1 MIRQARDRKPD
12 DPFARAL
19 RRSHGEPEA
28 EGTRAAAAFALVA
41 EKVHQPHRQLTRI
54 METAEEIS
62 KVTAESTKSSPTG
75 ENMASQQDRDAR
87 QDQGSRTEAAR
98 FSVLD
103 RSRTREGHTDAEALR
118 DTVRLAR
125 ELEGLGYHRFWV
137 SEHHGVPGVAGSA
150 PTVLAAAV
158 AAATR
163 TIRVGTGGVM
173 LPNHQPLV
181 VAEQFGVLESLF
193 PGRID
198 MGLGRSVGFTDGVRK
213 ALGRDK
219 GVAEDF
225 AGQLE
230 ELLGWF
236 RGTSPTGVHARPSE
250 GLTVPPFVL
259 AMGEGATIAARAGL
273 PMVIGDL
280 RNREKM
286 RRGIDHYRARFRPS
300 PWAPEPYVVVSG
312 TIAVAATPQEA
323 RRLLVPEAWSMAYSR
338 THGTFPPLPPA
349 ERVEALTMSA
359 KERGLYESGLA
370 GHLAG
375 TEEQVA
381 HELATLLKETGA
393 QEVLVTTSTYD
404 REALLDSYRRLA
416 RIITGV
422 PLA

>member
-1 MIRQARDRKPD
+1 MIA
-12 DPFARAL
+12 
-19 RRSHGEPEA
+19 
-28 EGTRAAAAFALVA
+28 
-41 EKVHQPHRQLTRI
+41 
-54 METAEEIS
+54 
-62 KVTAESTKSSPTG
+62 STP
-75 ENMASQQDRDAR
+75 
-87 QDQGSRTEAAR
+87 

-103 RSRTREGHTDAEALR
+103 RSRTREGHPPAEALR

-125 ELEGLGYHRFWV
+125 EVEELGYHRFWV

-158 AAATR
+158 ASATR

-219 GVAEDF
+219 DDADDF
-225 AGQLE
+225 AVQLD
-230 ELLGWF
+230 ELLDWF
-236 RGTSPTGVHARPSE
+236 RGTSPTGAHARPSE
-250 GLTVPPFVL
+250 GLSVPPFVL
-259 AMGEGATIAARAGL
+259 AMGEGADIAARAGL

-280 RNREKM
+280 RNRDKM
-286 RRGIDHYRARFRPS
+286 QRGIDHYRARFQPS
-300 PWAPEPYVVVSG
+300 AWAPQPYLVISG
-312 TIAVAATPQEA
+312 TIAVAATPEAA

-338 THGTFPPLPPA
+338 THGTFPPLPLA
-349 ERVEALTMSA
+349 ERVEQLAMTD
-359 KERGLYESGLA
+359 KEFGFYESGLT
-370 GHLAG
+370 GQLAG

-381 HELATLLKETGA
+381 HELETVLKETA
-393 QEVLVTTSTYD
+393 ADEVLVTTSTYD

-416 RIITGV
+416 S
-422 PLA
+422 LMA

>member
-1 MIRQARDRKPD
+1 M
-12 DPFARAL
+12 
-19 RRSHGEPEA
+19 
-28 EGTRAAAAFALVA
+28 
-41 EKVHQPHRQLTRI
+41 
-54 METAEEIS
+54 
-62 KVTAESTKSSPTG
+62 SSVLAQT
-75 ENMASQQDRDAR
+75 
-87 QDQGSRTEAAR
+87 R

-103 RSRTREGHTDAEALR
+103 RSRTREGHTHPEALR
-118 DTVRLAR
+118 DTVALAR
-125 ELEGLGYHRFWV
+125 ELEGLGYHRVWV

-198 MGLGRSVGFTDGVRK
+198 MGLGRSVGFTDGVRR

-219 GVAEDF
+219 DRADDF
-225 AGQLE
+225 EGQLE

-236 RGTSPTGVHARPSE
+236 RGTSPTGVRARPAE

-259 AMGEGATIAARAGL
+259 AMGEGAAIAARAGL

-280 RNREKM
+280 RNRARM
-286 RRGIDHYRARFRPS
+286 QRGIDHYRATFRPS
-300 PWAPEPYVVVSG
+300 PWSAEPYVVVSG
-312 TIAVAATPQEA
+312 TVAVAATPEEA
-323 RRLLVPEAWSMAYSR
+323 RRLLIPEAWSMAYSR

-349 ERVEALTMSA
+349 ERVESLAMTA
-359 KERGLYESGLA
+359 KERGFYEQGLA
-370 GHLAG
+370 GHIAG

-381 HELATLLKETGA
+381 QELETLLKETGA
-393 QEVLVTTSTYD
+393 QEILVTTSTYD
-404 REALLDSYRRLA
+404 RRSLLDSYRRLA
-416 RIITGV
+416 GIV
-422 PLA
+422 K

>member
-1 MIRQARDRKPD
+1 M
-12 DPFARAL
+12 
-19 RRSHGEPEA
+19 
-28 EGTRAAAAFALVA
+28 
-41 EKVHQPHRQLTRI
+41 
-54 METAEEIS
+54 
-62 KVTAESTKSSPTG
+62 SSVL
-75 ENMASQQDRDAR
+75 AQ
-87 QDQGSRTEAAR
+87 AR

-103 RSRTREGHTDAEALR
+103 RSRTREGHTAAEALR
-118 DTVRLAR
+118 DTVALAR
-125 ELEGLGYHRFWV
+125 EVEGLGYHRIWV

-198 MGLGRSVGFTDGVRK
+198 MGLGRSVGFTGGVRK
-213 ALGRDK
+213 ALGRDRDD
-219 GVAEDF
+219 AEDF
-225 AGQLE
+225 AGQLD

-236 RGTSPTGVHARPSE
+236 RGTSPTGVHARPAE

-259 AMGEGATIAARAGL
+259 AMGEGADIAARAGL

-280 RNREKM
+280 RNRPKM
-286 RRGIDHYRARFRPS
+286 QRGIDHYRAHFRPS
-300 PWAPEPYVVVSG
+300 PWAAEPYVVVSG
-312 TIAVAATPQEA
+312 TIAVAATPEEA
-323 RRLLVPEAWSMAYSR
+323 RRLLVPEGWSMAYSR

-349 ERVEALTMSA
+349 ERVAALTMTA
-359 KERGLYESGLA
+359 KERGFYEQGLT

-381 HELATLLKETGA
+381 DELEFLLKDTGA
-393 QEVLVTTSTYD
+393 QEILVTTSSYD
-404 REALLDSYRRLA
+404 RGALLDSYRRLA
-416 RIITGV
+416 TIV
-422 PLA
+422 K

>member
-1 MIRQARDRKPD
+1 M
-12 DPFARAL
+12 
-19 RRSHGEPEA
+19 
-28 EGTRAAAAFALVA
+28 
-41 EKVHQPHRQLTRI
+41 
-54 METAEEIS
+54 
-62 KVTAESTKSSPTG
+62 SSLI
-75 ENMASQQDRDAR
+75 
-87 QDQGSRTEAAR
+87 SRTR

-103 RSRTREGHTDAEALR
+103 RSRTREGQTNAEALR
-118 DTVRLAR
+118 DTVGLAR
-125 ELEGLGYHRFWV
+125 EVERLGYHRFWV

-158 AAATR
+158 AGATR

-173 LPNHQPLV
+173 LPNHRPLV

-198 MGLGRSVGFTDGVRK
+198 MGLGRSVGFTDGVRR

-219 GVAEDF
+219 GDAEDF
-225 AGQLE
+225 AGQLG

-236 RGTSPTGVHARPSE
+236 RGTSPTGVHARPAE

-259 AMGEGATIAARAGL
+259 AMGEGAGIAARAGL

-280 RNREKM
+280 RDREKM
-286 RRGIDHYRARFRPS
+286 QRGIDHYREHFRPS
-300 PWAPEPYVVVSG
+300 EWAREPYVVVSG
-312 TIAVAATPQEA
+312 TVAVAATPEQA

-349 ERVEALTMSA
+349 ERVEGLALSD
-359 KERGLYESGLA
+359 KERGFYEAGLA
-370 GHLAG
+370 GHIAG

-381 HELATLLKETGA
+381 HELETVLKETGA

-404 REALLDSYRRLA
+404 RAALVESYRRLA
-416 RIITGV
+416 GIFAGS
-422 PLA
+422 

>member
-1 MIRQARDRKPD
+1 MTEVS
-12 DPFARAL
+12 L
-19 RRSHGEPEA
+19 
-28 EGTRAAAAFALVA
+28 
-41 EKVHQPHRQLTRI
+41 
-54 METAEEIS
+54 
-62 KVTAESTKSSPTG
+62 
-75 ENMASQQDRDAR
+75 SQQ
-87 QDQGSRTEAAR
+87 TVR

-103 RSRTREGHTDAEALR
+103 RSRTREGHSNAEALR
-118 DTVRLAR
+118 DTVRFAQ
-125 ELEGLGYHRFWV
+125 EVEALGYHRFWV

-163 TIRVGTGGVM
+163 RIRVGTGGVM
-173 LPNHQPLV
+173 LPNHRPLV

-219 GVAEDF
+219 DDADDF
-225 AGQLE
+225 AAQLD

-236 RGTSPTGVHARPSE
+236 AGTSPTGVHARPAE

-259 AMGEGATIAARAGL
+259 AMGEGAAIAARAGL

-286 RRGIDHYRARFRPS
+286 RRGIDHYRAHFRPS
-300 PWAPEPYVVVSG
+300 PWASEPYVVISG
-312 TIAVAATPQEA
+312 TIAVAATPEEA
-323 RRLLVPEAWSMAYSR
+323 HRLLVPEAWSMAHSR

-349 ERVEALTMSA
+349 DRVASLTMSP
-359 KERGLYESGLA
+359 KERGFYEAGLT
-370 GHLAG
+370 GHIAG
-375 TEEQVA
+375 TEDQVA
-381 HELATLLKETGA
+381 NELETVLKETGA

-404 REALLDSYRRLA
+404 RDALLDSYRRLA
-416 RIITGV
+416 SIV
-422 PLA
+422 SD